1 MNFSKVLRI
10 NSLNVN
16 CWSTANGVLRQRL
29 IMENLSDI
37 VCLTET
43 HLHGDNEIVLTDFS
57 YYGANR
63 VTNQV

>member
-29 IMENLSDI
+29 IMENSSDI

-43 HLHGDNEIVLTDFS
+43 HLHRDNEIVLTDFS